1 MSEKESYK
9 SPELNS
15 SENDEVEI
23 DWWDI
28 CSKLIAARKA
38 LLWSVIIGVV
48 LGIVIAL
55 SMPKE
60 YTVAV
65 TLSPEMGDESKSA
78 GGLASLASSFLG
90 GSTASGGSDALNVS
104 LSSDIVAST
113 PFVLGLF
120 DVRVQTI
127 DNSLDTTLVAYL
139 DEQKSPWWS
148 YILSSPGMVV
158 GWVKSWFT
166 KDSDDEVSTS
176 VSRRPF
182 QLTEKEAQK
191 VATIKSMV
199 AQQSIVRRRNY
210 CVGYNARPS
219 GGRYRCRLGRTKA
232 ANLFY
237 KLSYRQSQGPMCFSV

>member
-23 DWWDI
+23 DWMGYLR
-28 CSKLIAARKA
+28 KLIAARKA

-90 GSTASGGSDALNVS
+90 GSTASGGFRCTQC
-104 LSSDIVAST
+104 I
-113 PFVLGLF
+113 PFVRYSCLYPICFGTF
-120 DVRVQTI
+120 RC
-127 DNSLDTTLVAYL
+127 A
-139 DEQKSPWWS
+139 
-148 YILSSPGMVV
+148 GA
-158 GWVKSWFT
+158 
-166 KDSDDEVSTS
+166 DD
-176 VSRRPF
+176 R
-182 QLTEKEAQK
+182 
-191 VATIKSMV
+191 
-199 AQQSIVRRRNY
+199 
-210 CVGYNARPS
+210 
-219 GGRYRCRLGRTKA
+219 
-232 ANLFY
+232 
-237 KLSYRQSQGPMCFSV
+237 

>member
-23 DWWDI
+23 DWMGYLR
-28 CSKLIAARKA
+28 KLIAARKA

-113 PFVLGLF
+113 TFVL
-120 DVRVQTI
+120 
-127 DNSLDTTLVAYL
+127 
-139 DEQKSPWWS
+139 
-148 YILSSPGMVV
+148 
-158 GWVKSWFT
+158 
-166 KDSDDEVSTS
+166 
-176 VSRRPF
+176 
-182 QLTEKEAQK
+182 
-191 VATIKSMV
+191 
-199 AQQSIVRRRNY
+199 
-210 CVGYNARPS
+210 
-219 GGRYRCRLGRTKA
+219 
-232 ANLFY
+232 
-237 KLSYRQSQGPMCFSV
+237 

>member
-23 DWWDI
+23 DWMGYLR
-28 CSKLIAARKA
+28 KLIAARKA

-191 VATIKSMV
+191 
-199 AQQSIVRRRNY
+199 
-210 CVGYNARPS
+210 
-219 GGRYRCRLGRTKA
+219 
-232 ANLFY
+232 
-237 KLSYRQSQGPMCFSV
+237 